1 MIDKSVV
8 FSYSVMNIKKMDV
21 TIIIQWYGQEIGLK

>member
-8 FSYSVMNIKKMDV
+8 LSYSVMNIKKMDV